1 MKRLLAVSVLFVDLF
16 VSGPLAFPDDFLPF
30 MGASGTHFTNA
41 ENPNFRFVGL
51 NLDPWRFL
59 VQKGEVYTRDDFDSW
74 LVAAKSACGATVVRV
89 HMNGGAFEPTPGV
102 YSEEAFKQLDS
113 LIAAARK
120 NGMYVIIALRD
131 YLWSPWPKN
140 AYDPYWYLGGGTA
153 AKPNKDA
160 ILANSKAKAFF
171 KDYIKFVLNRANSL
185 DGVVYK
191 DDPTIMAWELI
202 NEPNFQ
208 PDAMRFWL
216 KDMGKTVRS
225 IDGRHL
231 IAVGIGGVENA
242 WWRSG
247 SANWAALKVKEI
259 DFLDLH
265 YYANVAL
272 YDPVDGKNVAEI
284 RDRIKAGLSLGKP
297 VVFGEFGCSNAK
309 TDIAIGNLYAA
320 ILGSVFKLGGSGGMP
335 YSWGPPG
342 PNGWGGRGSYCLYT
356 DRTAVCSE
364 LLDISGALGEK

>member
-1 MKRLLAVSVLFVDLF
+1 
-16 VSGPLAFPDDFLPF
+16 
-30 MGASGTHFTNA
+30 
-41 ENPNFRFVGL
+41 
-51 NLDPWRFL
+51 
-59 VQKGEVYTRDDFDSW
+59 
-74 LVAAKSACGATVVRV
+74 
-89 HMNGGAFEPTPGV
+89 
-102 YSEEAFKQLDS
+102 
-113 LIAAARK
+113 
-120 NGMYVIIALRD
+120 MYVIIALRD

-242 WWRSG
+242 L
-247 SANWAALKVKEI
+247 AL
-259 DFLDLH
+259 
-265 YYANVAL
+265 
-272 YDPVDGKNVAEI
+272 GQ
-284 RDRIKAGLSLGKP
+284 RQ
-297 VVFGEFGCSNAK
+297 
-309 TDIAIGNLYAA
+309 
-320 ILGSVFKLGGSGGMP
+320 LGGPQGQG
-335 YSWGPPG
+335 
-342 PNGWGGRGSYCLYT
+342 
-356 DRTAVCSE
+356 DRFPRPA
-364 LLDISGALGEK
+364 LLRQRRALRSCRR